1 MGMFFFS
8 PTEGLENGC
17 ISITRYTLPPE
28 MIGVRG
34 WRKEDGL
41 YFTVYLLAYM
51 QYGIMSR
58 SL

>member
-1 MGMFFFS
+1 
-8 PTEGLENGC
+8 
-17 ISITRYTLPPE
+17 